1 MPVPRTILHLDLDA
15 FFCAVEVIRD
25 PSLDG
30 KAFAVGGTPEGRGVV
45 ASCSYAA
52 RRFGVRSAM
61 PMAQALRLC
70 PGLSVVS
77 HHGGYGSYSRKVMT
91 LLDRVTPYVEQ
102 ISIDECFIDVTDIE
116 KPAERVARRIQAMIY
131 EELKLPSSLGGAT
144 SKLVAKIATNVG
156 KDRTETVGWPNA
168 VLVVPPGD
176 EPSFLAPMPVRAMWG
191 VGPKTAERMESLG
204 IITLGDLQNLD
215 ADELESKL
223 GSYGRKLHAFSRGI
237 DDRVVDPGGEAAK
250 SISHETTFAEDIGEA
265 DRLHAVLLSLS
276 QLVGRSLRDDELT
289 CRTVAIKLRWADFK
303 TITRRVTFRDGT
315 DLDQDLYRAAKQLF
329 DKAWHRGQRVRLLGV
344 AASHLASSGQQLSL
358 WHSGDDRG
366 HRMQAALD
374 SVRDKFGGKKT
385 KWGQELKQREFDEE
399 DLEEGWWEADA

>member
-1 MPVPRTILHLDLDA
+1 MPKPRTILHLDLDA

-25 PSLDG
+25 PSVDG

-70 PGLSVVS
+70 PGLQVVS

-102 ISIDECFIDVTDIE
+102 ISIDECFIDVTDIGE
-116 KPAERVARRIQAMIY
+116 PSEQVARRIQTMIY
-131 EELKLPSSLGGAT
+131 DELKLPCSLGGAT

-156 KDRTETVGWPNA
+156 KDRVETDGWPNA
-168 VLVVPPGD
+168 VLVVPAGE
-176 EPSFLAPMPVRAMWG
+176 EPSFLAPLPVRAMWG
-191 VGPKTAERMESLG
+191 VGPKTAERMEGLG
-204 IITLGDLQNLD
+204 IRTLGDLQRQGP
-215 ADELESKL
+215 DELESRF
-223 GSYGRKLHAFSRGI
+223 GSYGRKLHAFSHGI
-237 DDRVVDPGGEAAK
+237 DDRAVDPSGEAAK
-250 SISHETTFAEDIGEA
+250 SISHETTFSEDIGEA

-276 QLVGRSLRDDELT
+276 QLVGRSLRDDGLT

-303 TITRRVTFRDGT
+303 TITRRVTMPDSM

-329 DKAWHRGQRVRLLGV
+329 DKAWHTGRPVRLLGV
-344 AASHLASSGQQLSL
+344 AASHLGRSGQQLSL
-358 WHSGDDRG
+358 WQSGDDRG

-374 SVRDKFGGKKT
+374 SVRDKFGGGKT
-385 KWGQELKQREFDEE
+385 KWGQELKQREFDRE
-399 DLEEGWWEADA
+399 DPDDAWWEADA